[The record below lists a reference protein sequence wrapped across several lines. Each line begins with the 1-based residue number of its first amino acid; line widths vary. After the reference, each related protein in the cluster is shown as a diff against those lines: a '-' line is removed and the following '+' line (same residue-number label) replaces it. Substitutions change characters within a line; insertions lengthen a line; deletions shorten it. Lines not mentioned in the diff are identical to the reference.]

1 MKKLKWLFTIGAIG
15 YNWIELL
22 VRGRSHWSMSVAG
35 GVSLVLLYLSNAFL
49 KGKSLLRKCLSGCL
63 AITAVEFFTGLIVNK
78 CLKLKVWDY
87 SRHRFNICGQIC
99 LLFSFFW
106 FLLCI
111 PIMFVLTKM
120 DKSTIKI
127 TSRNL

>member
-1 MKKLKWLFTIGAIG
+1 MKKLKWLFTIGAVG

-22 VRGRSHWSMSVAG
+22 ARGHSHWSMSIAG
-35 GVSLVLLYLSNAFL
+35 GVSLVLLYLSNALL
-49 KGKSLLRKCLSGCL
+49 KGKSLVRKCLSGCL
-63 AITAVEFFTGLIVNK
+63 AITAVEFLTGLVVNK
-78 CLKLKVWDY
+78 CLKLNVWDY
-87 SRHRFNICGQIC
+87 SRHKFNLCGQIC

-111 PIMFVLTKM
+111 PVMLVLTKM

-127 TSRNL
+127 IRRKQ